1 MLIQLHILQNYA
13 PSNLNRDQSGSPK
26 DAIFGDRKRGRISS
40 QCLKRSIRR
49 SSIFEEAFEE
59 QGLLGT
65 RTQQLPKLVKEALE
79 RLDAT
84 DAEVRAIVARV
95 PEIGR
100 ESKKTKQDDG
110 EEEEGDA
117 VEVVEEVSAG
127 ETKQLIFLDTTTELP
142 ELAQKLLAQCRQFG
156 VKDFANPKKVKITD
170 ITKALGSSVP
180 RSADISLFG
189 RMTTSEA
196 FKDVEAAAQVAHAL
210 STHVVEQEFDYYTA
224 IDDLKLDGEPGADMI
239 GDVEF
244 NSCTYYKYLNVH
256 WDGLLENLGGS
267 EQIAVARKVVVALLQ
282 AAAMAQPTGK
292 QNTFA
297 AFCLPDFILVE
308 VSNKNVPVSYANAFM
323 RPARAYGSKTLMD
336 VSVEQLEQHV
346 RRLSKAY
353 SLDAQRAYLTVE
365 DHAFMGL
372 TPEDSIDTLQTW
384 LLAQL
389 PS

>member
-1 MLIQLHILQNYA
+1 
-13 PSNLNRDQSGSPK
+13 
-26 DAIFGDRKRGRISS
+26 
-40 QCLKRSIRR
+40 
-49 SSIFEEAFEE
+49 
-59 QGLLGT
+59 
-65 RTQQLPKLVKEALE
+65 
-79 RLDAT
+79 
-84 DAEVRAIVARV
+84 
-95 PEIGR
+95 
-100 ESKKTKQDDG
+100 
-110 EEEEGDA
+110 
-117 VEVVEEVSAG
+117 
-127 ETKQLIFLDTTTELP
+127 
-142 ELAQKLLAQCRQFG
+142 
-156 VKDFANPKKVKITD
+156 
-170 ITKALGSSVP
+170 
-180 RSADISLFG
+180 
-189 RMTTSEA
+189 MTTSEA

-267 EQIAVARKVVVALLQ
+267 EQVAVARQVVAALLR

-308 VSNKNVPVSYANAFM
+308 VSDKNVPVSYANAFM
-323 RPARAYGSKTLMD
+323 KPARAYGSKTLMD
-336 VSVEQLEQHV
+336 VSVEQLDQHV

-353 SLDAQRAYLTVE
+353 SLKAKRAYLTVE

-372 TPEDSIDTLQTW
+372 APEESIDALQQW